1 MTHEEII
8 QVIADNFLCVR
19 RLPFK
24 VVSYW
29 SYTKGDEERLEGFNG
44 KPIYLEEGKTL
55 NATREIVT
63 GYWAH
68 RPDKKFIKEVKVI
81 EKGGWWYVKI
91 AKNTSSTVM
100 FNRKHDKFFGET
112 LEEAIK
118 LFLESKK

>member
-8 QVIADNFLCVR
+8 QVISDNFLCVR
-19 RLPFK
+19 RLPFE

-29 SYTKGDEERLEGFNG
+29 SYTEGDEKRLGGFNG
-44 KPIYLEEGKTL
+44 KPIYLEGGKTL

-81 EKGGWWYVKI
+81 EKGGWWYVKPVRS
-91 AKNTSSTVM
+91 TGSTVM
-100 FNRKHDKFFGET
+100 FNRKHDKFFAET
-112 LEEAIK
+112 LEEAVK